1 MFPEHYLWASGS
13 SVKAAIVL
21 RSLAFGAAARLWSQP
36 RGMVKFSMSG
46 FANLTEAQIIVAGAA
61 AVIVVLVALI
71 SILALRGA
79 GRSARELDGRL
90 RQLAESQ
97 AATQALTAETLRSQE
112 RALSQAMEQR
122 LSELSQRIGNR
133 LSDTAQQQHTTLTSL
148 HKRLEVIDRAQQ
160 NITQLSSQV
169 VGLQDILANKQARGA
184 FGEIQLKDLVEA
196 ILPPS
201 AFAFQVS
208 LGETRR
214 VDCLLKL
221 PNPPGPI
228 AIDAKFPL
236 ESYQM
241 LRDAEN
247 DAQRLQAARR
257 FTQDVR
263 KHIQDIAAKYIVP
276 GETAESALMFL
287 PSEAVYA
294 ELHANFTGLVEESF
308 RARVWIVSPTTL
320 MATLNTVRAILK
332 DVRMREQADVI
343 QAEMRKLLDDVRRL
357 DERVVKLQQ
366 HFGQASEDIRKIR
379 ISTEKVTR
387 GAERI
392 EGLQLEDPVAEA
404 QRLTEGD
411 TRPKL
416 TTIS

>member
-1 MFPEHYLWASGS
+1 
-13 SVKAAIVL
+13 
-21 RSLAFGAAARLWSQP
+21 
-36 RGMVKFSMSG
+36 MSG
-46 FANLTEAQIIVAGAA
+46 FENLTDAQLITAGAA
-61 AVIVVLVALI
+61 LAIVCLVVLI
-71 SILALRGA
+71 SVIALRGA
-79 GRSARELDGRL
+79 KHSAQELDGRL
-90 RQLAESQ
+90 KQLAESQ
-97 AATQALTAETLRSQE
+97 AAMQALTAETLRAQE
-112 RALSQAMEQR
+112 RALTEAMEQR
-122 LSELSQRIGNR
+122 LGDLSQRIGNR
-133 LSDTAQQQHTTLTSL
+133 LSDTAQKQHSTLTDL

-160 NITQLSSQV
+160 NITALSSQV
-169 VGLQDILANKQARGA
+169 VSLQDILANKQARGA
-184 FGEIQLKDLVEA
+184 FGEIQLKDIVEA

-201 AFAFQVS
+201 AFAFQAT
-208 LGETRR
+208 LDGNRR

-236 ESYQM
+236 ESYQA
-241 LRDAEN
+241 LREARDEAE
-247 DAQRLQAARR
+247 RVQAARR

-263 KHIQDIAAKYIVP
+263 KHIQDIASKYIVP

-294 ELHANFTGLVEESF
+294 ELHANFTALVEESF

-357 DERVVKLQQ
+357 DDRVGKLQQ
-366 HFGQASEDIRKIR
+366 HFNLTSEDIRKIR

-387 GAERI
+387 SAERI
-392 EGLQLEDPVAEA
+392 EELQLEDPAAEA
-404 QRLTEGD
+404 QRLADGD

-416 TTIS
+416 TTIN

>member
-1 MFPEHYLWASGS
+1 
-13 SVKAAIVL
+13 
-21 RSLAFGAAARLWSQP
+21 
-36 RGMVKFSMSG
+36 MVESAMSG
-46 FANLTEAQIIVAGAA
+46 FANLTEAQLIVAGAA

-201 AFAFQVS
+201 AFAFQAS
-208 LGETRR
+208 IGDNRR

-221 PNPPGPI
+221 PNPPGSI

-236 ESYQM
+236 ESYQL
-241 LRDAEN
+241 LRDAQDE
-247 DAQRLQAARR
+247 AQRVQAARR

-294 ELHANFTGLVEESF
+294 ELHANFTALVEESF

-357 DERVVKLQQ
+357 DDRVGKLQH
-366 HFGQASEDIRKIR
+366 HFDLTSEDIRKIR

-392 EGLQLEDPVAEA
+392 EGLQLEDPVTEA
-404 QRLTEGD
+404 QRLTETD

-416 TTIS
+416 STIN

>member
-1 MFPEHYLWASGS
+1 
-13 SVKAAIVL
+13 
-21 RSLAFGAAARLWSQP
+21 
-36 RGMVKFSMSG
+36 MSG
-46 FANLTEAQIIVAGAA
+46 FENLTDAQLLTAGAA
-61 AVIVVLVALI
+61 LVIVCLVVLV
-71 SILALRGA
+71 SVVALRGA
-79 GRSARELDGRL
+79 KHSAQGLDGRL
-90 RQLAESQ
+90 KQLAESQ
-97 AATQALTAETLRSQE
+97 AAMQALTAETLRAQE
-112 RALSQAMEQR
+112 RAVTEALEQR
-122 LSELSQRIGNR
+122 LGDLSQRIGNR
-133 LSDTAQQQHTTLTSL
+133 LSDTAQKQHSTLTDL

-160 NITQLSSQV
+160 NITALSSQV
-169 VGLQDILANKQARGA
+169 VSLQDILANKQARGA
-184 FGEIQLKDLVEA
+184 FGEIQLKDIVEA

-201 AFAFQVS
+201 SFAFQAT
-208 LGETRR
+208 LGGTRR

-236 ESYQM
+236 ESYQA
-241 LRDAEN
+241 LREARDEAE
-247 DAQRLQAARR
+247 RVQAARR

-263 KHIQDIAAKYIVP
+263 KHIQDIATKYIVP

-294 ELHANFTGLVEESF
+294 ELHANFTALVEESF

-357 DERVVKLQQ
+357 DERVGKLQQ
-366 HFGQASEDIRKIR
+366 HFNLTSEDLRKIR

-387 GAERI
+387 SAERI
-392 EGLQLEDPVAEA
+392 EELQLEDPAAEA
-404 QRLTEGD
+404 QRLADGD

-416 TTIS
+416 TTIN

>member
-1 MFPEHYLWASGS
+1 
-13 SVKAAIVL
+13 
-21 RSLAFGAAARLWSQP
+21 
-36 RGMVKFSMSG
+36 MSG
-46 FANLTEAQIIVAGAA
+46 FENFTDAQLVAAGAA
-61 AVIVVLVALI
+61 AVIVCLVVLI
-71 SILALRGA
+71 SVVALRGA
-79 GRSARELDGRL
+79 NRSAQELDGRL
-90 RQLAESQ
+90 KQLAESQ
-97 AATQALTAETLRSQE
+97 AAMQALTAETLRAQE
-112 RALSQAMEQR
+112 RALTEAMEQR
-122 LSELSQRIGNR
+122 LGDLSQRIGNR
-133 LSDTAQQQHTTLTSL
+133 LSDTAQKQHSTLTDL

-160 NITQLSSQV
+160 NITALSSQV
-169 VGLQDILANKQARGA
+169 VSLQDILANKQARGA
-184 FGEIQLKDLVEA
+184 FGEIQLKDIVEA

-201 AFAFQVS
+201 AFAFQAT
-208 LGETRR
+208 LDGNRR

-236 ESYQM
+236 ESYQA
-241 LRDAEN
+241 LREARDEAE
-247 DAQRLQAARR
+247 RVQAARR

-263 KHIQDIAAKYIVP
+263 KHIQDIASKYIVP

-294 ELHANFTGLVEESF
+294 ELHANFTALVEESF

-357 DERVVKLQQ
+357 DDRVGKLQQ
-366 HFGQASEDIRKIR
+366 HFNLTSEDIRKIR

-387 GAERI
+387 SAERI
-392 EGLQLEDPVAEA
+392 EELQLEDPAAEA
-404 QRLTEGD
+404 QRLAEGD
-411 TRPKL
+411 TRPQLKS
-416 TTIS
+416 IN

>member
-1 MFPEHYLWASGS
+1 
-13 SVKAAIVL
+13 
-21 RSLAFGAAARLWSQP
+21 
-36 RGMVKFSMSG
+36 MSG
-46 FANLTEAQIIVAGAA
+46 FENLSDLQIVAACAA
-61 AVIVVLVALI
+61 VVLVSLVVLV
-71 SILALRGA
+71 SVVALRGA
-79 GRSARELDGRL
+79 NRSAQELDGRL
-90 RQLAESQ
+90 KQLAESQ
-97 AATQALTAETLRSQE
+97 AAMQALTAETLRAQE
-112 RALSQAMEQR
+112 RTLSQAMEQR
-122 LSELSQRIGNR
+122 LSEFSQRVGNR
-133 LSDTAQQQHTTLTSL
+133 LTDTAQQQHTTLTNL

-160 NITQLSSQV
+160 NITELSSQV
-169 VGLQDILANKQARGA
+169 VSLQDILANKQARGA
-184 FGEIQLKDLVEA
+184 FGEIQLKDIVEA

-201 AFAFQVS
+201 AFAFQAS
-208 LGETRR
+208 LGENKR

-236 ESYQM
+236 ESYQA
-241 LRDAEN
+241 LREAQDE
-247 DAQRLQAARR
+247 AQRVQAARR

-263 KHIQDIAAKYIVP
+263 KHIQDIAGKYIVP

-294 ELHANFTGLVEESF
+294 ELHANFTSLVEESF

-357 DERVVKLQQ
+357 DDRVGKLQQ
-366 HFGQASEDIRKIR
+366 HFNLTSEDIKKIR

-387 GAERI
+387 SAERI
-392 EGLQLEDPVAEA
+392 EELQLEDPVAEA
-404 QRLTEGD
+404 KRLTEGEG
-411 TRPKL
+411 RPKL
-416 TTIS
+416 TTIN

>member
-1 MFPEHYLWASGS
+1 
-13 SVKAAIVL
+13 
-21 RSLAFGAAARLWSQP
+21 
-36 RGMVKFSMSG
+36 MSG
-46 FANLTEAQIIVAGAA
+46 FENLSDLQIVAACAA
-61 AVIVVLVALI
+61 VVLVSLVVLV
-71 SILALRGA
+71 SVVALRGA
-79 GRSARELDGRL
+79 NRSAQELDGRL
-90 RQLAESQ
+90 KQLAESQ
-97 AATQALTAETLRSQE
+97 AAMQALTAETLRAQE

-122 LSELSQRIGNR
+122 LSEFSQRVGNR
-133 LSDTAQQQHTTLTSL
+133 LTDTAQQQHTTLTNL

-160 NITQLSSQV
+160 NITELSSQV
-169 VGLQDILANKQARGA
+169 VSLQDILANKQARGA
-184 FGEIQLKDLVEA
+184 FGEIQLKDIVEA

-201 AFAFQVS
+201 AFAFQAS
-208 LGETRR
+208 LGENKR

-236 ESYQM
+236 ESYQA
-241 LRDAEN
+241 LREAQDE
-247 DAQRLQAARR
+247 AQRVQAARR

-263 KHIQDIAAKYIVP
+263 KHIQDIAGKYIVP

-294 ELHANFTGLVEESF
+294 ELHANFTSLVEESF

-357 DERVVKLQQ
+357 DDRVGKLQQ
-366 HFGQASEDIRKIR
+366 HFNLTSEDIKKIR

-387 GAERI
+387 SAERI
-392 EGLQLEDPVAEA
+392 EELQLEDPVAEA
-404 QRLTEGD
+404 KRLTEGEG
-411 TRPKL
+411 RPKL
-416 TTIS
+416 TTIN